1 MKACARFS
9 IFVLLASQ
17 MVSGCTTESEDTTE
31 TKTIF
36 DPQIQALEKAKQTEG
51 VLKEAEQ
58 ERAERMREQDL

>member
-9 IFVLLASQ
+9 IFVLLALQ

-58 ERAERMREQDL
+58 ERAELMREQDL

>member
-1 MKACARFS
+1 MKTYPLFS
-9 IFVLLASQ
+9 VLTLLALQ
-17 MVSGCTTESEDTTE
+17 TVSGCTTESEDTRE

-58 ERAERMREQDL
+58 ERAERMREQDM